1 MRDKIRSQSSTA
13 IRQAISLSY
22 VLIQHRSAVQKTW
35 VATLLTSLGLAS
47 SLWFAQTAHIPQIA
61 QAQTVNNITI
71 ERQPNETYES
81 LVKRAEAA
89 ARAAVTNNL
98 APSRG
103 ATDDVSITVVAH
115 DRGAIAPVLNLK
127 VSRSDQFSP
136 NAGGEIT
143 YFQQA
148 RSLLRLEE
156 DLATTTSPAT
166 PRVRSRN
173 TNRPSGVQTGNNSST
188 PSSSPQNLNPGNVKR
203 GFGSNSGNF
212 SQPGRVVTPS
222 SGQPTSNFPSG
233 QTGTTNVPTG
243 QTSPMG
249 TGLTPQSPSSTPLN
263 TPSQLP
269 NSTQPTGTGLTPQ
282 PPITPPVAPQSQPLS
297 PSTPNS
303 SNSNNSTNST
313 SGTTP
318 SSSSSTTTTPG
329 IIPSSR

>member
-13 IRQAISLSY
+13 ISQAISLSY
-22 VLIQHRSAVQKTW
+22 VLIQPRRVDWKTPI
-35 VATLLTSLGLAS
+35 ATLLTSLGLAS
-47 SLWFAQTAHIPQIA
+47 GLWLVGTTHILQTA

-81 LVKRAEAA
+81 LVRRAEAA

-103 ATDDVSITVVAH
+103 AIVDVSITVVAH

-127 VSRSDQFSP
+127 TSRSGQFSP
-136 NAGGEIT
+136 NAAGEIT
-143 YFQQA
+143 YFEQA

-156 DLATTTSPAT
+156 DVATTTSPAT

-173 TNRPSGVQTGNNSST
+173 TNRSSEDQTGNNSST
-188 PSSSPQNLNPGNVKR
+188 PSRSPQNLNPGNVKR
-203 GFGSNSGNF
+203 GFGSNSGF

-222 SGQPTSNFPSG
+222 SGQPTNNFPSG
-233 QTGTTNVPTG
+233 QTGTTNIPTS
-243 QTSPMG
+243 QTSPTG
-249 TGLTPQSPSSTPLN
+249 TGLTPQSPSTPLN

-318 SSSSSTTTTPG
+318 SGSSSTTTTPG
-329 IIPSSR
+329 TIPSSR

>member
-1 MRDKIRSQSSTA
+1 MRDKIRGQSSTA
-13 IRQAISLSY
+13 ISQAISLSY
-22 VLIQHRSAVQKTW
+22 VLIQPRRAIQKTW
-35 VATLLTSLGLAS
+35 IATLLTSLGLAS
-47 SLWFAQTAHIPQIA
+47 GLWLAQTAHIPQIA
-61 QAQTVNNITI
+61 IAQTVNNITI

-103 ATDDVSITVVAH
+103 AIVDVSITVVAH

-127 VSRSDQFSP
+127 TSP

-143 YFQQA
+143 YFEQA

-156 DLATTTSPAT
+156 DVATTTSPAT
-166 PRVRSRN
+166 HRVRSRN
-173 TNRPSGVQTGNNSST
+173 SNRSSEDQTGNNSST
-188 PSSSPQNLNPGNVKR
+188 PSRSPQNLNPGNVKR
-203 GFGSNSGNF
+203 GFGSNSGF

-222 SGQPTSNFPSG
+222 SGQPTNNFPTG
-233 QTGTTNVPTG
+233 QTGTTNIPTS
-243 QTSPMG
+243 QTSPTG
-249 TGLTPQSPSSTPLN
+249 TGLTPQSPSTPLN

-303 SNSNNSTNST
+303 SNSNNYTNST

-318 SSSSSTTTTPG
+318 SGSSSTTTTPG
-329 IIPSSR
+329 TIPSSR